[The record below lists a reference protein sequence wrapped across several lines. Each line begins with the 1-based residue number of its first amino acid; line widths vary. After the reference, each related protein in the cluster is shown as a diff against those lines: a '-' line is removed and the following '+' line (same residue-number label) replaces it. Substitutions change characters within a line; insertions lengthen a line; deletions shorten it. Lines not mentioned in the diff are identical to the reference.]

1 MEGSGRMVIVG
12 VGLNSQVG
20 NIMSL
25 LGATADGNA
34 SKNKK
39 KENQKPKTITP
50 SASKM
55 TSDLSKQSVQI
66 QDEIKLSTTTSEE
79 QLHLHKLRSSDNE
92 NKTKENNQD
101 NKLEPTKNGQ
111 GGMAKLVED
120 VDEEEGIGS
129 SDSKHKCE

>member
-39 KENQKPKTITP
+39 KDNKNTKITTP
-50 SASKM
+50 SAAKI
-55 TSDLSKQSVQI
+55 TPDLSKQSLHV

-79 QLHLHKLRSSDNE
+79 QLHSHKLSPTERSNE
-92 NKTKENNQD
+92 TKENNQD
-101 NKLEPTKNGQ
+101 NKSEPTKNGQ
-111 GGMAKLVED
+111 GGMAKLVD
-120 VDEEEGIGS
+120 DADDEEGEGL
-129 SDSKHKCE
+129 SDSKHKC

>member
-39 KENQKPKTITP
+39 KDNKNTKITTP
-50 SASKM
+50 SAAKI
-55 TSDLSKQSVQI
+55 TTDVSKQSLHV

-79 QLHLHKLRSSDNE
+79 QLHSHKLSPIERSNE
-92 NKTKENNQD
+92 TKENNQD
-101 NKLEPTKNGQ
+101 NKSEPTKNGQ
-111 GGMAKLVED
+111 GGMAKLVD
-120 VDEEEGIGS
+120 DADDEEGEGL
-129 SDSKHKCE
+129 SDSKHKC

>member
-25 LGATADGNA
+25 LGATADGNT

-39 KENQKPKTITP
+39 KDNKNTKITTP
-50 SASKM
+50 SAAKI
-55 TSDLSKQSVQI
+55 TTDVSKQSLHV

-79 QLHLHKLRSSDNE
+79 QLHSHKLSPTERSNE
-92 NKTKENNQD
+92 TKENNQD
-101 NKLEPTKNGQ
+101 NKSEPTKNGQ
-111 GGMAKLVED
+111 GGMAKLVDD
-120 VDEEEGIGS
+120 VDDEEGEGL
-129 SDSKHKCE
+129 SDSKHKC